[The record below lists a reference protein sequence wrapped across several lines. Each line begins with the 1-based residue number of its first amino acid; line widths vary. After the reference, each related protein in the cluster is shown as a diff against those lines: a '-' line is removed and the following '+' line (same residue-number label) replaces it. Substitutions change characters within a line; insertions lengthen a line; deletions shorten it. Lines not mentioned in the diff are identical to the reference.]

1 MQRALYHPEQGYYTK
16 HIRSVGGARAD
27 FSTTATLSP
36 ILASA
41 LIHDILTWIHE
52 DCIAQIHLI
61 EIGAGDGSLA
71 KQILKNI
78 SWKLRPK
85 ISYHIVD
92 ASPPL
97 RKIQK
102 ETLKPK
108 KLLAGIPLPRSLR
121 ESIQW
126 HDSIQ
131 DALTSCKG
139 QAFLFSNELV
149 DAFPARVFQH
159 NGHELEEL
167 HIEAGQEKWLA
178 CEAPPQSSALKNI
191 PINQRREVH
200 ESYHQWLK
208 SWADLWH
215 SGRMITI
222 DYGDLYPA
230 LYHRR
235 PMGSLRAYLMHHL
248 QTGSDIYANPGRQD
262 ITCDV
267 NFTDLI
273 DWSQALGISTI
284 TCKTQQDYL
293 KPFSTNSDTDQFLTS
308 QDGAGSAFRVLSQRR
323 LLSGPL

>member
-36 ILASA
+36 ILARA
-41 LIHDILTWIHE
+41 LVHDILAWIHE
-52 DCIAQIHLI
+52 DRIAQIHLI

-71 KQILKNI
+71 KEVFKTLP
-78 SWKLRPK
+78 RK
-85 ISYHIVD
+85 IQCQVSYHIVD

-97 RKIQK
+97 KKVQK
-102 ETLKPK
+102 DNLKNLQPTSFLT
-108 KLLAGIPLPRSLR
+108 KLSLTR
-121 ESIQW
+121 QNPQPFTW
-126 HDSIQ
+126 HDSIH
-131 DALTSCKG
+131 DALSFCKG

-159 NGHELEEL
+159 NGHKLEEL
-167 HIEAGQEKWLA
+167 HIDAGEEKWLA
-178 CEAPPQSSALKNI
+178 CEAPPQSSALESMPTK
-191 PINQRREVH
+191 QRREVH

-215 SGRMITI
+215 SGRMVTI
-222 DYGDLYPA
+222 DYGDHYPA

-248 QTGSDIYANPGRQD
+248 QTGSDVYANPGRQD

-267 NFTDLI
+267 NFTDLM

-293 KPFSTNSDTDQFLTS
+293 KPFSTSSDTDQFLTS

-323 LLSGPL
+323 